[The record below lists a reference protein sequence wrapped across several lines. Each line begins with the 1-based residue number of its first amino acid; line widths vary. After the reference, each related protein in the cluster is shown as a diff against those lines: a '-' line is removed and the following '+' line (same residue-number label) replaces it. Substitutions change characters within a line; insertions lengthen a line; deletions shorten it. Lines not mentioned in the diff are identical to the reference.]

1 MFKQNA
7 TTKAVLTNEFQR
19 CWNGI
24 ERLHKEQRVLSESK
38 NFMLLGV
45 SGVGKSTLIGKYLER
60 YNDQGSKAEG
70 RRPVV
75 AFSAPAGPT
84 PKALMQ
90 AICRALSGTD
100 TGTSSDLMQRAIQ
113 YVNHFKVEVLFMDEA
128 HHLID
133 RGRIKSHAHLGDCW
147 KEFSDRVTC
156 CIGMC
161 GAARL
166 RLLFQTN
173 NQLRNRWSSS
183 FVLRP
188 FQYIVGEEE
197 LAKFVAAL
205 ITGSVLE
212 NRREFLLNSDT
223 ISRIQYATDG
233 IPALV
238 AKFMQGL
245 NKEMTGSKEIDM
257 TVLDA
262 AWNFH
267 GTSELPAHRRPFNEK
282 FNFERLMGIDEPFYP
297 SQFDGDNHA
306 VIS

>member
-7 TTKAVLTNEFQR
+7 ITKAVLTNEFER
-19 CWNGI
+19 CWDGI
-24 ERLHKEQRVLSESK
+24 EQLHKEQKTLCESK
-38 NFMLLGV
+38 NFTLLGV
-45 SGVGKSTLIGKYLER
+45 SGVGKSTLIGKYLEKH
-60 YNDQGSKAEG
+60 NDQTSRAEG
-70 RRPVV
+70 RKPVV

-90 AICRALSGTD
+90 AICRAVGGTD
-100 TGTSSDLMQRAIQ
+100 TGTSADLLQRAIQ
-113 YVNHFKVEVLFMDEA
+113 YINHFKVEVLFMDEA

-147 KEFSDRVTC
+147 KEFSDRVMC

-183 FVLRP
+183 FALRP
-188 FQYIVGEEE
+188 FQYLDGEEE

-205 ITGSVLE
+205 ITGGVLE
-212 NRREFLLNSDT
+212 NNREFLLKSET

-233 IPALV
+233 VPALV
-238 AKFMQGL
+238 SKLVQRL
-245 NKEMTGSKEIDM
+245 NKAMADVKEMDM

-262 AWNFH
+262 AWNFP
-267 GTSELPAHRRPFNEK
+267 GTSALPSHRRPFNEK
-282 FNFERLMGIDEPFYP
+282 FNFERLMGMDEPFYP
-297 SQFDGDNHA
+297 SPFDGDNHA